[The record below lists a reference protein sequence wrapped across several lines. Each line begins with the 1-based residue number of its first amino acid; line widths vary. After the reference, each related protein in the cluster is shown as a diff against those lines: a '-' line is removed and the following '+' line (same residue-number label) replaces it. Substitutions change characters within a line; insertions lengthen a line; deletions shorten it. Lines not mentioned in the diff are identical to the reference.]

1 MITRQ
6 LVCDSNTVSGPL
18 IMLMMVFPG
27 IHDAARR
34 SHVARIVCT
43 FHDQPRQVCRRH
55 AFIEVVDTTEE
66 VTESI

>member
-18 IMLMMVFPG
+18 GMLVMLFAG
-27 IHDAARR
+27 IHDAAHR
-34 SHVARIVCT
+34 SHVARICT
-43 FHDQPRQVCRRH
+43 FHDQPRQVCRLD